1 MITNMKIKRAVVC
14 LLCIGI
20 LSLSI
25 CLLVSPKKEFS
36 ENENR
41 YLTKFPSFSAKAL
54 LDGDYTD
61 SLGNWLADHFPQR
74 DFFVGLKS
82 GVEIAGGRKEIN
94 NVYIAQDDYLI
105 EAYAKPQ
112 NTARIT
118 DTFARF
124 YEKIDTA
131 HIDVHLMLV
140 PTAVTIYNDKL
151 PTYAPDKKMPS
162 HSNQSTL
169 LSDQAASLS
178 VQMALLS
185 DQTASQSDQMTSLTN
200 RISSQ
205 SDQTI
210 QLSNQLTTAS
220 AIYDASGIPAVDC
233 TDWLFDG
240 ASEGQIYYLTDHHW
254 TTLGAYYGYLAYC
267 DAKKMTPV
275 SLDTLTK
282 ETVTEEF
289 AGTLYSKVNDYSHPK
304 DAITIYTNPADDLTV
319 TYADT
324 GEVTHSLYNLDYVNE
339 KDKYSLFLNNIHPLV
354 EIENSTA
361 ATQDE
366 LLLIKDSYAN
376 SMVPFLAHH
385 YSKIYVLDTRYYR
398 DGPSAFLA
406 EHKDITDVLLLYNM
420 NTLDNDTGIR
430 GIF

>member
-20 LSLSI
+20 LSLSV

-54 LDGDYTD
+54 LGGEYTE
-61 SLGNWLADHFPQR
+61 SLGDWLADHFPQR

-82 GVEIAGGRKEIN
+82 GVEITSGRREIN
-94 NVYIAQDDYLI
+94 HVYVAQDDYLI
-105 EAYAKPQ
+105 ESYAKPQ

-118 DTFARF
+118 DTLVHF
-124 YEKIDTA
+124 YDKIGQA
-131 HIDVHLMLV
+131 KVDVNLMLV
-140 PTAVTIYNDKL
+140 PTAVTIYSDKL
-151 PTYAPDKKMPS
+151 PAYAPS
-162 HSNQSTL
+162 F
-169 LSDQAASLS
+169 DQK
-178 VQMALLS
+178 ALA
-185 DQTASQSDQMTSLTN
+185 D
-200 RISSQ
+200 
-205 SDQTI
+205 
-210 QLSNQLTTAS
+210 
-220 AIYDASGIPAVDC
+220 AIYDASGIPAIDC
-233 TDWLFDG
+233 TDRLYEG
-240 ASEGQIYYLTDHHW
+240 AAQGQIYYRTDHHW

-267 DAKKMTPV
+267 DAKNMTPV
-275 SLDTLTK
+275 SL
-282 ETVTEEF
+282 ESMEAQTVTEDF

-324 GEVTHSLYNLDYVNE
+324 GEVTDRLYNLDYVAE

-361 ATQDE
+361 ASQDT
-366 LLLIKDSYAN
+366 LMLIKDSYAN

-385 YSKIYVLDTRYYR
+385 YNKIYVLDTRYYR
-398 DGPSAFLA
+398 DGPSSFLA
-406 EHKDITDVLLLYNM
+406 EHGDITDILLLYNM
-420 NTLDNDTGIR
+420 NTLDGDTGIR
-430 GIF
+430 GIY

>member
-20 LSLSI
+20 LSLSV

-54 LDGDYTD
+54 LGGEYTE
-61 SLGNWLADHFPQR
+61 SLGDWLADHFPQR

-82 GVEIAGGRKEIN
+82 GVEIASGRREIN
-94 NVYIAQDDYLI
+94 HVYVAQDDYLI
-105 EAYAKPQ
+105 ESYAKPQ

-118 DTFARF
+118 DTLVHF
-124 YEKIDTA
+124 YDKIGQA
-131 HIDVHLMLV
+131 KVDVNLMLV
-140 PTAVTIYNDKL
+140 PTAVTIYSDKL
-151 PTYAPDKKMPS
+151 PAYAPS
-162 HSNQSTL
+162 
-169 LSDQAASLS
+169 SDQKAVA
-178 VQMALLS
+178 
-185 DQTASQSDQMTSLTN
+185 D
-200 RISSQ
+200 
-205 SDQTI
+205 
-210 QLSNQLTTAS
+210 
-220 AIYDASGIPAVDC
+220 AIYDASGIPAIDC
-233 TDWLFDG
+233 TDRLYEG
-240 ASEGQIYYLTDHHW
+240 AAQGQLYYRTDHHW

-267 DAKKMTPV
+267 DAKNMTPV
-275 SLDTLTK
+275 SL
-282 ETVTEEF
+282 ESMEAQTVTEDF

-324 GEVTHSLYNLDYVNE
+324 GEVTDRLYNLDYVAE

-361 ATQDE
+361 ASQDT
-366 LLLIKDSYAN
+366 LMLIKDSYAN

-385 YSKIYVLDTRYYR
+385 YKKIYVLDTRYYR
-398 DGPSAFLA
+398 DGPSSFLA
-406 EHKDITDVLLLYNM
+406 EHGDITDILLLYNM
-420 NTLDNDTGIR
+420 NTLDGDTGIR
-430 GIF
+430 GIY

>member
-41 YLTKFPSFSAKAL
+41 YLSKFPSFSTKAL

-61 SLGNWLADHFPQR
+61 SLGDWLADHFPQR

-118 DTFARF
+118 DTFVRF

-151 PTYAPDKKMPS
+151 PTYAPDRQMPS
-162 HSNQSTL
+162 HSNLRTS
-169 LSDQAASLS
+169 
-178 VQMALLS
+178 LS
-185 DQTASQSDQMTSLTN
+185 DQT
-200 RISSQ
+200 
-205 SDQTI
+205 
-210 QLSNQLTTAS
+210 TTAS

-240 ASEGQIYYLTDHHW
+240 GSEGQLYYRTDHHW
-254 TTLGAYYGYLAYC
+254 STLGAYYGYLAYC

-324 GEVTHSLYNLDYVNE
+324 GEVTDSLYNLDYVNE

-406 EHKDITDVLLLYNM
+406 EHKGITDVLLLYNM

>member
-20 LSLSI
+20 LSMSV

-41 YLTKFPSFSAKAL
+41 YLAKFPSFSAKAL
-54 LDGDYTD
+54 LSGEYTD
-61 SLGNWLADHFPQR
+61 SLGDWLADHFPQR

-82 GVEIAGGRKEIN
+82 GAEIAGGRKEIN
-94 NVYIAQDDYLI
+94 HVYIAQDDYLI

-112 NTARIT
+112 NTERIT
-118 DTFARF
+118 DTLVRF

-131 HIDVHLMLV
+131 NIDVHLMLV

-151 PTYAPDKKMPS
+151 PTYAP
-162 HSNQSTL
+162 
-169 LSDQAASLS
+169 A
-178 VQMALLS
+178 
-185 DQTASQSDQMTSLTN
+185 SDQMA
-200 RISSQ
+200 
-205 SDQTI
+205 
-210 QLSNQLTTAS
+210 TA
-220 AIYDASGIPAVDC
+220 ADIYDATGVPAIDC
-233 TDWLFDG
+233 TDRLFDSVS
-240 ASEGQIYYLTDHHW
+240 AGQLYYRTDHHW

-267 DAKKMTPV
+267 DTKNMTPV
-275 SLDTLTK
+275 SLDALTQ

-324 GEVTHSLYNLDYVNE
+324 GEVTNSLYNLDYVNE

-354 EIENSTA
+354 EIENRTA
-361 ATQDE
+361 DSQDA

-385 YSKIYVLDTRYYR
+385 YRKIYVLDTRYYR
-398 DGPSAFLA
+398 DGPSSFLEA
-406 EHKDITDVLLLYNM
+406 HRDITDVLLLYNM
-420 NTLDNDTGIR
+420 NTLDGDTGIR
-430 GIF
+430 GIY

>member
-41 YLTKFPSFSAKAL
+41 YLSKFPSFSAKAL

-61 SLGNWLADHFPQR
+61 SLGDWLADHFPQR

-118 DTFARF
+118 DTFVRF

-151 PTYAPDKKMPS
+151 PTYAPDRQMPS
-162 HSNQSTL
+162 HSNLRTS
-169 LSDQAASLS
+169 
-178 VQMALLS
+178 LS
-185 DQTASQSDQMTSLTN
+185 DQT
-200 RISSQ
+200 
-205 SDQTI
+205 
-210 QLSNQLTTAS
+210 TTAS

-240 ASEGQIYYLTDHHW
+240 GSKGQLYYRTDHHW
-254 TTLGAYYGYLAYC
+254 STLGAYYGYLAYC

-324 GEVTHSLYNLDYVNE
+324 GEVTDSLYNLDYVNE

-406 EHKDITDVLLLYNM
+406 EHKGITDVLLLYNM